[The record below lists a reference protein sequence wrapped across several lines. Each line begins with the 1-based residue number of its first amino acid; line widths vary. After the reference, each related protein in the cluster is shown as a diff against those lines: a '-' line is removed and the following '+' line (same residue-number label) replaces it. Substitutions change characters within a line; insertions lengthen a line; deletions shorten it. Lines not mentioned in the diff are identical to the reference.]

1 MIAVIDRYLLREV
14 SKIFLAVL
22 GTVLLIVVSLLM
34 LRALEDINAGA
45 LASDIVLR
53 FMGLRIL
60 SDLPSLLPPVFF
72 IAVLLAL
79 GRMAQHSELIAFSA
93 CGIGPIRTYRALFF
107 AAVPVAL
114 LAGWLTLHLRP
125 LVVSELMQ
133 IRTLQQDEAQQLFGI
148 KAGRFYQHDQGRIPL
163 YVDEI
168 QDGSRLRNI
177 FIHDQR
183 EDVIKVILS
192 REGLLREEEG
202 TGQQFVT
209 LLAGQRYDGKPGTAN
224 YAIGEFDRYS
234 LRLQPRHHDEFQSE
248 KRATYPTQALLVS
261 GDLKDLAE
269 FQFRLSSP
277 LAVITL
283 TLLAVPLT
291 ARSPRQRN
299 TWRLFIAFLTYISFF
314 NLQRVA
320 TNWYESGVTPPWLG
334 SLWYQLAVLGL
345 VLAVVLPT
353 GHWWRR
359 LRPASAPSASSA
371 SSASLS

>member
-72 IAVLLAL
+72 VAVLLAL

-107 AAVPVAL
+107 AAVPVTL
-114 LAGWLTLHLRP
+114 LAAWLTLHVRP
-125 LVVSELMQ
+125 LVVGELMQ
-133 IRTLQQDEAQQLFGI
+133 IRILQQDEAQQLFGI
-148 KAGRFYQHDQGRIPL
+148 KSGRFYQHDQGRITL

-168 QDGSRLRNI
+168 QGGSRLRNI

-183 EDVIKVILS
+183 EDVIKVIIS
-192 REGLLREEEG
+192 REGLLREDET
-202 TGQQFVT
+202 TGRQFVT
-209 LLAGQRYDGKPGTAN
+209 MLDGRRYDGKPGTAN

-234 LRLQPRHHDEFQSE
+234 LRLQPRQTDDIQSQ
-248 KRATYPTQALLVS
+248 KRATYPGPAHL
-261 GDLKDLAE
+261 
-269 FQFRLSSP
+269 R
-277 LAVITL
+277 
-283 TLLAVPLT
+283 
-291 ARSPRQRN
+291 
-299 TWRLFIAFLTYISFF
+299 
-314 NLQRVA
+314 
-320 TNWYESGVTPPWLG
+320 G
-334 SLWYQLAVLGL
+334 S
-345 VLAVVLPT
+345 
-353 GHWWRR
+353 
-359 LRPASAPSASSA
+359 
-371 SSASLS
+371 